1 MLSCHD
7 NFEATFDS
15 YPSMLSYYQNKQ
27 QLNARISENKLT
39 MDQLLGYQELLY
51 RISILESCMNFVK
64 TAPVTAD
71 VSAMSF
77 HYKIVDALFTCL
89 LLERQFG
96 IPADEKLKKQR
107 ATALGNLQ
115 TVITSFR
122 KQFQSFAPTTPEAY
136 RDAISKMV
144 NTVLPAWLQY
154 RFTYIPF

>member
-1 MLSCHD
+1 M
-7 NFEATFDS
+7 ATTLD
-15 YPSMLSYYQNKQ
+15 LYYQNKQ
-27 QLNARISENKLT
+27 QLSARIANHKLT

-64 TAPVTAD
+64 TAPVTSD
-71 VSAMSF
+71 VNVMSF
-77 HYKIVDALFTCL
+77 HYKIVDALFTCIL
-89 LLERQFG
+89 QERQFG
-96 IPADEKLKKQR
+96 IPADEKLKKQP

-122 KQFQSFAPTTPEAY
+122 KQFQSFSPTAPESY
-136 RDAISKMV
+136 RDAVSKMV

>member
-1 MLSCHD
+1 M
-7 NFEATFDS
+7 ATTLD
-15 YPSMLSYYQNKQ
+15 MYYQNKQ
-27 QLNARISENKLT
+27 QLNAIIAEHKLT
-39 MDQLLGYQELLY
+39 MDQLFGYQELLY

-71 VSAMSF
+71 VSAMSY

-89 LLERQFG
+89 LQERQFG

-122 KQFQSFAPTTPEAY
+122 KQFQSLPGCHLQDGQHGTARMAPVPLHLY
-136 RDAISKMV
+136 P
-144 NTVLPAWLQY
+144 VLI
-154 RFTYIPF
+154 RR

>member
-1 MLSCHD
+1 M
-7 NFEATFDS
+7 ATTLD
-15 YPSMLSYYQNKQ
+15 LYYQNKQ

-71 VSAMSF
+71 VSAMSY

-89 LLERQFG
+89 LQERQFG

-107 ATALGNLQ
+107 ATALSNLQ
-115 TVITSFR
+115 AVITSFR

>member
-1 MLSCHD
+1 M
-7 NFEATFDS
+7 ATTLD
-15 YPSMLSYYQNKQ
+15 MYYQNKQ
-27 QLNARISENKLT
+27 QLNAIIAEHKLT

-71 VSAMSF
+71 VSAMSY

-89 LLERQFG
+89 LQERQFG

-122 KQFQSFAPTTPEAY
+122 SSAGT
-136 RDAISKMV
+136 
-144 NTVLPAWLQY
+144 
-154 RFTYIPF
+154 